1 MRVVLYSRSVLLFMN
16 VCGWRACVWGGRRI
30 TALTLGPG
38 RAPSPLC
45 THPVSEAAYKGARRF
60 EKRFVKRGVSDGG

>member
-1 MRVVLYSRSVLLFMN
+1 MYVGGGHAF
-16 VCGWRACVWGGRRI
+16 GGGGRRI

-38 RAPSPLC
+38 RAPSPQC